1 MAGQRRLGDVLSD
14 RRRSLGVSLE
24 RVTYDTKLQRR
35 TIEAFE
41 RTDAASLPDNGY
53 TRANLTTY
61 ARYLGL
67 DPQDVV
73 RLYEQERAEGATH
86 ATRRQTPRSYATSDR
101 RSDETRERGGREGA
115 ARSRSQE
122 RYDAWMAQDRR
133 AGTRREG
140 DVRTER
146 GTRLGQLYDIP
157 GRETTRDGSARER
170 GVTSSRRAPSYGEP
184 AWRDVDARMTHER
197 DRERVA
203 ARAAS
208 RQATRGASGRTGSDR
223 APDVRQGSSRTARGG
238 ARVDASGRVN
248 AGSVSDMMSR
258 DTGYQ
263 GGSGG
268 SRNGYGN
275 PSRSS
280 SERVNRA
287 NEIASSLRGL
297 TGFITGFQ
305 SFFRENRLMV
315 GGMLAIIAILLV
327 IILVFAVGSCVRGAS
342 EKSGPTT
349 IPVTQVGAESASS
362 ADTAASSSPAT
373 TQQATTAA
381 TATVAPAATQQQTPT
396 IDVNALPAGST
407 FTFTVDATSTTSPWV
422 EVSVDGLAKYAAQ
435 AAPGE
440 SETFEMGGTATI
452 SLSDARFVTI
462 TVDGVQVQPTINE
475 AGMATVTLTSAVT
488 EPEVAT
494 EGDVGVA
501 GEGAEAAPAEEE
513 VPAA

>member
-24 RVTYDTKLQRR
+24 RVTYDTKLQRK

-41 RTDAASLPDNGY
+41 RSDAASLPDNGY

-73 RLYEQERAEGATH
+73 RLYEEERAGGASH
-86 ATRRQTPRSYATSDR
+86 ATRRQTPRSYAATDR
-101 RSDETRERGGREGA
+101 RSVESRERGGREGA
-115 ARSRSQE
+115 SRLRAEE
-122 RYDAWMAQDRR
+122 RYETWMAQDRR
-133 AGTRREG
+133 AGARRDGSEHA
-140 DVRTER
+140 ER

-157 GRETTRDGSARER
+157 GRETTREGSARER
-170 GVTSSRRAPSYGEP
+170 GVTSSRRTPLYDEP
-184 AWRDVDARMTHER
+184 TRRGTGARTSRER
-197 DRERVA
+197 DRDRMA
-203 ARAAS
+203 TRDAS

-223 APDVRQGSSRTARGG
+223 APDVRQGSSRTARGS

-305 SFFRENRLMV
+305 SFYRENRLMV

-381 TATVAPAATQQQTPT
+381 TATVSPAATQQQTPT

-494 EGDVGVA
+494 EGDA
-501 GEGAEAAPAEEE
+501 GIAEEGAEAAPTEEE
-513 VPAA
+513 VSAA